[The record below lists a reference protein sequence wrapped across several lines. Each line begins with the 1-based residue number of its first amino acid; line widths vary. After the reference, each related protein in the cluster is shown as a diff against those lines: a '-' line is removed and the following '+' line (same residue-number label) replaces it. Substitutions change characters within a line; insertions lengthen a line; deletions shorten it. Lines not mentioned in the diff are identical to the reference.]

1 MLTKHYHT
9 EIFIAVGEIS
19 YVQSN

>member
-1 MLTKHYHT
+1 
-9 EIFIAVGEIS
+9 VGEIS